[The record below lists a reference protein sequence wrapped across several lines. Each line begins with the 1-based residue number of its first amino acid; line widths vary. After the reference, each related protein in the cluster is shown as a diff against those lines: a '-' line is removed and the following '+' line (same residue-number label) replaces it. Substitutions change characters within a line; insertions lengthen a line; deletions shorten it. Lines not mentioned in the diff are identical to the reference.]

1 MAQEPSSC
9 KAAAE
14 IVGVAVDHVRPIG
27 VLQNCI
33 SRPFLPF
40 SLPSI
45 LLISTSS
52 SSSSKLEANSFGSA
66 FSCPRPQPEPL
77 RSLPPSISIRCSF
90 ASSHFCRS
98 LPTLSCRRRR
108 RCSRILGVTEQEE
121 EAAAARQQEGEV
133 TSPARGAPRHH
144 RATTAFLLS
153 SPLYLYLPSNSCGN
167 E

>member
-108 RCSRILGVTEQEE
+108 CSRILGVTEQEE
-121 EAAAARQQEGEV
+121 EASAARQQEGEV